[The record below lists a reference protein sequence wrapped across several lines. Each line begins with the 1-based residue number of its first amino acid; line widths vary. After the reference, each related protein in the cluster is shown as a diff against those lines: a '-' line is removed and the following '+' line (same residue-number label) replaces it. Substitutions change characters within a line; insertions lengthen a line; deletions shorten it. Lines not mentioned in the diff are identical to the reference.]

1 MCFTILPLYTHK
13 RRVEKNRYYNGSIFD
28 LMEHPTGKC
37 VRDLQKSLDETLR
50 ATDRGVL
57 KLLQNKGTYIVEGW
71 MQKNLCEE
79 QQRT

>member
-1 MCFTILPLYTHK
+1 
-13 RRVEKNRYYNGSIFD
+13 
-28 LMEHPTGKC
+28 MEHPTGKG
-37 VRDLQKSLDETLR
+37 VRDLQKSLDQTLR